1 MSIQSLKKRA
11 LRNPEVRAEYE
22 KLHDKFVDI
31 ERRLGAQCQA
41 HSEQKN
47 GLRSESNKNDS

>member
-11 LRNPEVRAEYE
+11 VRNPEVRAEYE

-31 ERRLGAQCQA
+31 ERRLRAQCQA
-41 HSEQKN
+41 HLEQKSA
-47 GLRSESNKNDS
+47 LRSESDKNDK